1 MRALHRQFY
10 IWYLVGTR
18 EGGNV
23 SEVFAIYFSM
33 STSTRS
39 ILFEEICSEDFLK
52 FSFGGRGYQVFLF
65 FML

>member
-1 MRALHRQFY
+1 M
-10 IWYLVGTR
+10 GTR